1 MADGKPVSESSLPA
15 PNLDAARERAVE
27 RLSTHYARD
36 QLTLDELES
45 RLERVYAARTTEAL
59 NAVFAGLPAIATPG
73 APGTTVAAI
82 KRPRSRTY
90 LAVMSG
96 VVRRGAWVVPK
107 RISALAFMGGVE
119 LDLREAILDPR
130 VTEISVLAVMGGVV
144 VTVPP
149 NVRLESDGFAFMGGF
164 EDQLKQPASG
174 DPNAP
179 VVRLTGFAFMG
190 GVEVR
195 VMEPGAPVDE

>member
-1 MADGKPVSESSLPA
+1 
-15 PNLDAARERAVE
+15 
-27 RLSTHYARD
+27 
-36 QLTLDELES
+36 
-45 RLERVYAARTTEAL
+45 
-59 NAVFAGLPAIATPG
+59 
-73 APGTTVAAI
+73 
-82 KRPRSRTY
+82 
-90 LAVMSG
+90 MSG

-107 RISALAFMGGVE
+107 RMNAVAFMGGIE
-119 LDLREAILDPR
+119 LDLREAVLDPG
-130 VTEISVLAVMGGVV
+130 VTEIDVLAVMGGVV

-190 GVEVR
+190 GVEAR
-195 VMEPGAPVDE
+195 VLEPGAPADG

>member
-1 MADGKPVSESSLPA
+1 MTNSPLPA
-15 PNLDAARERAVE
+15 ASLDSARERVVE

-36 QLTLDELES
+36 QLTLEELES
-45 RLERVYAARTTEAL
+45 RLERVYAARSMDAIESVL
-59 NAVFAGLPAIATPG
+59 AGLP
-73 APGTTVAAI
+73 TVAPTAASTAVANV
-82 KRPRSRTY
+82 KRPHSRTFM
-90 LAVMSG
+90 AVMSG
-96 VVRRGAWVVPK
+96 VVRRGAWTVPK
-107 RISALAFMGGVE
+107 HIQAVAFMGGVE
-119 LDLREAILDPR
+119 LDLREAIIDPQL
-130 VTEISVLAVMGGVV
+130 TEISVLAVMGGVV

-179 VVRLTGFAFMG
+179 VVKLTGFAFMG

-195 VMEPGAPVDE
+195 VLEPGAPTGD

>member
-1 MADGKPVSESSLPA
+1 MTDSPLPVTSLE
-15 PNLDAARERAVE
+15 AARERVVE
-27 RLSTHYARD
+27 RLSIQYARD
-36 QLTLDELES
+36 QLTLEELES
-45 RLERVYAARTTEAL
+45 RLERAYAARTVDALEAVL
-59 NAVFAGLPAIATPG
+59 MGLPGFSPDVIPKPHIPAVKAPKSRNFIAI
-73 APGTTVAAI
+73 
-82 KRPRSRTY
+82 
-90 LAVMSG
+90 MSG

-107 RISALAFMGGVE
+107 HISALAFMGGVE
-119 LDLREAILDPR
+119 LDLRDAVLDPG
-130 VTEISVLAVMGGVV
+130 VTEIEVLAVMGGVV

-190 GVEVR
+190 GVEAR
-195 VMEPGAPVDE
+195 VLAPGVPADEK

>member
-1 MADGKPVSESSLPA
+1 MTESPPPGA
-15 PNLDAARERAVE
+15 GLDAVREHVVE
-27 RLSTHYARD
+27 RLSIQYARD
-36 QLTLDELES
+36 QLTLEELES
-45 RLERVYAARTTEAL
+45 RLERAYAARTSEAL
-59 NAVFAGLPAIATPG
+59 NAVLSELPGLSPQVVPKPQVPAVNVP
-73 APGTTVAAI
+73 
-82 KRPRSRTY
+82 KSRTFVA
-90 LAVMSG
+90 LMSG

-107 RISALAFMGGVE
+107 HISALAFMGGVE
-119 LDLREAILDPR
+119 LDLRDAVLDPG
-130 VTEISVLAVMGGVV
+130 VTEIEVLAVMGGVV

-190 GVEVR
+190 GVEAR
-195 VMEPGAPVDE
+195 VLAPGVPADEK

>member
-1 MADGKPVSESSLPA
+1 MTNNPLPA
-15 PNLDAARERAVE
+15 PSLDSVRERVVE

-36 QLTLDELES
+36 QLTLEDLES
-45 RLERVYAARTTEAL
+45 RLERVYAARTTD
-59 NAVFAGLPAIATPG
+59 AVESVLAGLPAIAAAG
-73 APGTTVAAI
+73 MPGTAVADA
-82 KRPRSRTY
+82 KGPRSRTY
-90 LAVMSG
+90 MAVMSG

-107 RISALAFMGGVE
+107 HIHAFAFMGGVE

-130 VTEISVLAVMGGVV
+130 LTEISVLAVMGGVV

-149 NVRLESDGFAFMGGF
+149 NVRLESHGFAFMGGF

-179 VVRLTGFAFMG
+179 VVKLTGFAFMG

-195 VMEPGAPVDE
+195 VLEPGAPTEG

>member
-1 MADGKPVSESSLPA
+1 MTNHGRPVPA
-15 PNLDAARERAVE
+15 PSLDAARERAVE
-27 RLSTHYARD
+27 RLSIHYARD
-36 QLTLDELES
+36 QLTLEELES
-45 RLERVYAARTTEAL
+45 RLEQAYAARTPEAL
-59 NAVFAGLPAIATPG
+59 ESVLVGLPALAV
-73 APGTTVAAI
+73 APAPSPAVPA
-82 KRPRSRTY
+82 KHRSRPRSFV
-90 LAVMSG
+90 AVMSG

-107 RISALAFMGGVE
+107 RINAVAFMGGIE
-119 LDLREAILDPR
+119 LDLREAVLDPG
-130 VTEISVLAVMGGVV
+130 VTEIDVLAVMGGVV

-190 GVEVR
+190 GVEAR
-195 VMEPGAPVDE
+195 VLDPGAPADG